1 MDIKDK
7 IRDAHFPACPVRN
20 VIARIGDRWSI
31 LVLLTLESAAK
42 PMRFKK
48 IEQAIPDISQ
58 KMLTRTLRD
67 LEADG
72 FVTRHAYAE
81 VPPRVEYE
89 LTERAR
95 TLTPL
100 LNSLVAWAASN
111 LSGIVRDREQYYK
124 GWGATDHPDEDTP
137 LPVK

>member
-1 MDIKDK
+1 MEIKNR
-7 IRDAHFPACPVRN
+7 IRDLHFPDCPIRN

-31 LVLLTLESAAK
+31 LVLLTLEPAEK
-42 PMRFKK
+42 PMRFKE

-72 FVTRHAYAE
+72 FVVRHAYAE

-100 LNSLVAWAASN
+100 LNELVRWAASN
-111 LSGIVRDREQYYK
+111 LAGIVNDRERYFQRR
-124 GWGATDHPDEDTP
+124 
-137 LPVK
+137 

>member
-1 MDIKDK
+1 MDIADK
-7 IRDAHFPACPVRN
+7 IVDAHFPDCPIRN

-31 LVLLTLESAAK
+31 LILLTLEPARQ
-42 PMRFKK
+42 PMRFKE

-58 KMLTRTLRD
+58 KMLTRALRD

-72 FVTRHAYAE
+72 LVTRHAYAE

-89 LTERAR
+89 LTDRAH

-100 LNSLVAWAASN
+100 LSQLVGWAAEN
-111 LSGIVRDREQYYK
+111 LSGIINDRKAYVKNNYK
-124 GWGATDHPDEDTP
+124 
-137 LPVK
+137 

>member
-1 MDIKDK
+1 MEIKNK
-7 IRDAHFPACPVRN
+7 VRDLHFPDCPIRN

-31 LVLLTLESAAK
+31 LILLTLEPAEK
-42 PMRFKK
+42 PMRFKE

-72 FVTRHAYAE
+72 LVIRRAYAE

-89 LTERAR
+89 LTPRGR
-95 TLTPL
+95 TLTPH
-100 LNSLVAWAASN
+100 LNSLVLWALDN
-111 LSGIVRDREQYYK
+111 LKAIVRDRETYMK
-124 GWGATDHPDEDTP
+124 KEGSI
-137 LPVK
+137 

>member
-1 MDIKDK
+1 MDIADK
-7 IRDAHFPACPVRN
+7 IVDAHFPDCPIRN

-31 LVLLTLESAAK
+31 LILLTLEPARQ
-42 PMRFKK
+42 PMRFKE
-48 IEQAIPDISQ
+48 IELAIPDISQ

-72 FVTRHAYAE
+72 LVTRHAYAE

-89 LTERAR
+89 LTDRAR

-100 LNSLVAWAASN
+100 LNELVNWAAQN
-111 LSGIVRDREQYYK
+111 LSGIINDRKLYNNMK
-124 GWGATDHPDEDTP
+124 
-137 LPVK
+137 

>member
-1 MDIKDK
+1 MDIADK
-7 IRDAHFPACPVRN
+7 ILDAHFPECPIRN

-31 LVLLTLESAAK
+31 LILLTLEPAK
-42 PMRFKK
+42 APMRFKE

-72 FVTRHAYAE
+72 LVIRHAYAE

-89 LTERAR
+89 LSDRAR
-95 TLTPL
+95 TLTPH
-100 LNSLVAWAASN
+100 LNALVGWAAEN
-111 LSGIVRDREQYYK
+111 LSGIINDRRKYMENK
-124 GWGATDHPDEDTP
+124 S
-137 LPVK
+137 

>member
-1 MDIKDK
+1 MDIADK
-7 IRDAHFPACPVRN
+7 ILDAHFPECPIRN

-31 LVLLTLESAAK
+31 LILLTLEPAQK
-42 PMRFKK
+42 PMRFKE

-72 FVTRHAYAE
+72 LVTRHAYAE

-89 LTERAR
+89 LTDRAR
-95 TLTPL
+95 TLTPH
-100 LNSLVAWAASN
+100 LNALVQWAAAN
-111 LSGIVRDREQYYK
+111 LAAIVNDRRKYM
-124 GWGATDHPDEDTP
+124 GD
-137 LPVK
+137 

>member
-1 MDIKDK
+1 MEIKNK
-7 IRDAHFPACPVRN
+7 VRDLHFPDCPIRN

-31 LVLLTLESAAK
+31 LILLTLEPAEK
-42 PMRFKK
+42 PMRFKE

-72 FVTRHAYAE
+72 LVIRRAYAE

-89 LTERAR
+89 LTPRGR
-95 TLTPL
+95 TLTPH
-100 LNSLVAWAASN
+100 LNSLVSWAMDN
-111 LSGIVRDREQYYK
+111 LKAIVRDRETYMK
-124 GWGATDHPDEDTP
+124 KEGSI
-137 LPVK
+137 

>member
-1 MDIKDK
+1 MENKNK
-7 IRDAHFPACPVRN
+7 IRDLHFPNCPIRN
-20 VIARIGDRWSI
+20 IIARIGDRWSI
-31 LVLLTLESAAK
+31 LVLLTLESAK
-42 PMRFKK
+42 KSMRFKEL
-48 IEQAIPDISQ
+48 EQTIPDISQ

-72 FVTRHAYAE
+72 FVIRHAYAE

-100 LNSLVAWAASN
+100 LNNLVAWAASN
-111 LSGIVRDREQYYK
+111 LSGIVKDRERYYK
-124 GWGATDHPDEDTP
+124 EGNRNNP
-137 LPVK
+137 

>member
-1 MDIKDK
+1 MEIKNK
-7 IRDAHFPACPVRN
+7 VRDLHFPDCPIRN

-31 LVLLTLESAAK
+31 LVLLTLEPAEK
-42 PMRFKK
+42 PMRFKE

-72 FVTRHAYAE
+72 LVIRRAYAE

-89 LTERAR
+89 LTPRGR
-95 TLTPL
+95 TLTPH
-100 LNSLVAWAASN
+100 LNSLVSWALDN
-111 LSGIVRDREQYYK
+111 LKAIVRDREAYMK
-124 GWGATDHPDEDTP
+124 KEGSI
-137 LPVK
+137 

>member
-1 MDIKDK
+1 MDIADK
-7 IRDAHFPACPVRN
+7 IVDAHFPDCPIRN

-31 LVLLTLESAAK
+31 LILLTLESAK
-42 PMRFKK
+42 QPMRFKE
-48 IEQAIPDISQ
+48 IELAIPDISQ

-72 FVTRHAYAE
+72 LVTRHAYAE

-89 LTERAR
+89 LTDRAR

-100 LNSLVAWAASN
+100 LNELVNWAAQN
-111 LSGIVRDREQYYK
+111 LSGIINDRKQYNNIK
-124 GWGATDHPDEDTP
+124 
-137 LPVK
+137 

>member
-1 MDIKDK
+1 MDIADK
-7 IRDAHFPACPVRN
+7 IVDAHFPDCPIRN

-31 LVLLTLESAAK
+31 LILLTLEPAK
-42 PMRFKK
+42 TPMRFTE

-72 FVTRHAYAE
+72 LVIRHAYAE

-89 LTERAR
+89 LTARAR
-95 TLTPL
+95 TLTPH
-100 LNSLVAWAASN
+100 LNALVQWAAEN
-111 LSGIVRDREQYYK
+111 LSGIVKDRKAFMGIER
-124 GWGATDHPDEDTP
+124 
-137 LPVK
+137 

>member
-1 MDIKDK
+1 MDIADK
-7 IRDAHFPACPVRN
+7 IVDAHFPDCPIRN

-31 LVLLTLESAAK
+31 LILLTLEPARQ
-42 PMRFKK
+42 PMRFKE
-48 IEQAIPDISQ
+48 IEQVIPDISQ

-72 FVTRHAYAE
+72 LVTRHAYAE

-89 LTERAR
+89 LTDRAR

-100 LNSLVAWAASN
+100 LNELVNWAAQN
-111 LSGIVRDREQYYK
+111 LSGIINDRKLYRRC
-124 GWGATDHPDEDTP
+124 PC
-137 LPVK
+137 

>member
-1 MDIKDK
+1 MDIADK
-7 IRDAHFPACPVRN
+7 IVDAHFPDCPIRN

-31 LVLLTLESAAK
+31 LILLTLEPARQ
-42 PMRFKK
+42 PMRFKE

-72 FVTRHAYAE
+72 LVTRHAYAE

-89 LTERAR
+89 LTDRAR

-100 LNSLVAWAASN
+100 LNELVNWAAQN
-111 LSGIVRDREQYYK
+111 LSGIINDRKLYRRC
-124 GWGATDHPDEDTP
+124 PC
-137 LPVK
+137 